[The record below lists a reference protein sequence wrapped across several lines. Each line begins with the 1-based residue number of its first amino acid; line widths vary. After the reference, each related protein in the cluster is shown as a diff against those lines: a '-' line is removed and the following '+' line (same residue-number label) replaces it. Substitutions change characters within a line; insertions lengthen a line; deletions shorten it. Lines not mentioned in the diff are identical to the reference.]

1 MAMLESDFVGG
12 ERDYCT
18 AVRDFKRQLPLD
30 VDRVAVEVHYGAGW
44 DRRSTVH
51 AIPYVNAS
59 ASAPH

>member
-1 MAMLESDFVGG
+1 MAILESDFVGG

-30 VDRVAVEVHYGAGW
+30 VDRAAVEIHYGPELV
-44 DRRSTVH
+44 RHSTVH
-51 AIPYVNAS
+51 AIPYASAS